1 MSSSQSENEE
11 VRQSLVRFMEK
22 LSGGK
27 FPTHQLGW
35 NATSDPCQDHWHGV
49 HCYTS
54 SVGSITLNGFR
65 FTGTLDAQSL
75 CSAKSLAFLKLPNN
89 TISGQIPEEIGLCT
103 SLLILDLSGNRFS
116 GSIPENLGECTNLTI
131 LDLSNNRL
139 SGSIPDSIPR
149 LTNRPAEE
157 PRLTSFHVE
166 RNFLNGPIT
175 GFDFGVIGS
184 FNVSNNNFSGPL
196 PDGVESF
203 GAGCFMGN
211 PGLCGYPL
219 PNSCPDPKPVWIPG
233 GSGPVGL
240 KEIGMGWV
248 FIVFAGWAFLLLDVW
263 TSLMIC

>member
-1 MSSSQSENEE
+1 MLISFIALATLMSSSQSENEE

-139 SGSIPDSIPR
+139 SGSISENLGECTNLTMLDLSNNRLSGSIPNPIPR

-166 RNFLNGPIT
+166 QNFLSRPIT
-175 GFDFGVIGS
+175 GFDFGVIAS

-196 PDGVESF
+196 PDGAESY
-203 GAGCFMGN
+203 GAGCFLGN

-219 PNSCPDPKPVWIPG
+219 SNSCSEPKPV
-233 GSGPVGL
+233 
-240 KEIGMGWV
+240 
-248 FIVFAGWAFLLLDVW
+248 
-263 TSLMIC
+263 

>member
-1 MSSSQSENEE
+1 
-11 VRQSLVRFMEK
+11 MEK

-149 LTNRPAEE
+149 LTSLLILDLSDNRFSGSISENLGECTNLTMLDLSNNRLSGSIPNPIPRLTNRPAEE

-166 RNFLNGPIT
+166 QNFLSRPIT
-175 GFDFGVIGS
+175 GFDFGVIAS

-196 PDGVESF
+196 PDGAESY
-203 GAGCFMGN
+203 GAGCFLGN

-219 PNSCPDPKPVWIPG
+219 SNSCSEPKPV
-233 GSGPVGL
+233 
-240 KEIGMGWV
+240 
-248 FIVFAGWAFLLLDVW
+248 
-263 TSLMIC
+263 

>member
-1 MSSSQSENEE
+1 
-11 VRQSLVRFMEK
+11 MEK

-116 GSIPENLGECTNLTI
+116 GSIPENLGECTSLTFLKLPNNTISGKIPKEIGLCTGLLILDLSDNRFSGSISENLGECTNLTM

-139 SGSIPDSIPR
+139 SGSIPNPIPR

-166 RNFLNGPIT
+166 QNFLSRPIT
-175 GFDFGVIGS
+175 GFDFGVIAS

-196 PDGVESF
+196 PDGAESY
-203 GAGCFMGN
+203 GAGCFLGN

-219 PNSCPDPKPVWIPG
+219 SNSCSEPKPV
-233 GSGPVGL
+233 
-240 KEIGMGWV
+240 
-248 FIVFAGWAFLLLDVW
+248 
-263 TSLMIC
+263 